1 MLTLFGNCIIY
12 VAPLICQLIKTNGRV
27 HKWHQ
32 MVCTFNLHS
41 TEARERSLLG
51 WKRVGTK
58 CGHLLWLQALLVKSC
73 EPRRLEDVPWDGAKF
88 GQSAIFGSHR
98 CLCIMRCCHANETNC
113 ILWTLCWSV
122 VPHTGC
128 HLYHETS
135 LLWLSSNLIL
145 CWLASGINCCSL
157 DDVTLMWLM
166 CPSPSFSLHRIGSMA
181 MQQIPLSLVNYMR
194 PLSAILHSFSQALI
208 SLMTH
213 YDDRRN
219 DDQQPQL
226 V

>member
-73 EPRRLEDVPWDGAKF
+73 EPRRLEDVPLRWRQIWSTGYFWEPSLPLHNEMLPCKWDK
-88 GQSAIFGSHR
+88 
-98 CLCIMRCCHANETNC
+98 
-113 ILWTLCWSV
+113 
-122 VPHTGC
+122 
-128 HLYHETS
+128 LYTVNS
-135 LLWLSSNLIL
+135 LLIR
-145 CWLASGINCCSL
+145 CS
-157 DDVTLMWLM
+157 THW
-166 CPSPSFSLHRIGSMA
+166 
-181 MQQIPLSLVNYMR
+181 LSLVPWNE
-194 PLSAILHSFSQALI
+194 LALI
-208 SLMTH
+208 IIKSHPLLIGQWHQLLLSWWRDINVINVPFPLFQPPSNWIDGHAANPPFSRQLHAPIVCYFAFLFTGPHLTNDSL
-213 YDDRRN
+213 RWSS
-219 DDQQPQL
+219 
-226 V
+226 